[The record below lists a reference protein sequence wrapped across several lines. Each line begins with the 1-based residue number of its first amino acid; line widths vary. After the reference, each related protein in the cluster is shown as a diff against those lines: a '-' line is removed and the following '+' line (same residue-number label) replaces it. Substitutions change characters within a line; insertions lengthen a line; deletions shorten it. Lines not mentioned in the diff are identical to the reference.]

1 VEWLKYEFLNETEN
15 SATIALEWEKIMIP
29 FTVQVDYINDQV
41 ESFRR
46 ELRTDKGFS
55 WESWNEAANWCLQ
68 HEVNL
73 EQALQWADSATSTIF
88 GGDRSFRAWNT
99 RAQLLEKMGRT
110 DEAAAMM
117 KNALSLGNIFELH
130 QYGRQLLQ
138 QHKNKEALD
147 VFKLNFSKN
156 PNQFTTL
163 AGLVRGYSANGD
175 YKTALKYANQA
186 LPLAPDPLNKAS
198 MESMISK
205 LKEGSDVN

>member
-1 VEWLKYEFLNETEN
+1 
-15 SATIALEWEKIMIP
+15 
-29 FTVQVDYINDQV
+29 
-41 ESFRR
+41 
-46 ELRTDKGFS
+46 
-55 WESWNEAANWCLQ
+55 
-68 HEVNL
+68 
-73 EQALQWADSATSTIF
+73 
-88 GGDRSFRAWNT
+88 
-99 RAQLLEKMGRT
+99 MGRT